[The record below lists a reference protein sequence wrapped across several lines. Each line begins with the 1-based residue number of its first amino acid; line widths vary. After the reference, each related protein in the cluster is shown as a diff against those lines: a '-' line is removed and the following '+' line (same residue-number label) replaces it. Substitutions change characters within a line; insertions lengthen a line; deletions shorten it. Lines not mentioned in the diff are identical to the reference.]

1 MKIIALIY
9 IYQLDKFGDVMS
21 CGSKDYSKMHPVS
34 CTKIHRDVT
43 NLVNQGM
50 VENTKI

>member
-9 IYQLDKFGDVMS
+9 IYQLDKFGDLMS
-21 CGSKDYSKMHPVS
+21 SKDYSEMHPVS
-34 CTKIHRDVT
+34 CTKIHHDVT
-43 NLVNQGM
+43 DLVNQGM